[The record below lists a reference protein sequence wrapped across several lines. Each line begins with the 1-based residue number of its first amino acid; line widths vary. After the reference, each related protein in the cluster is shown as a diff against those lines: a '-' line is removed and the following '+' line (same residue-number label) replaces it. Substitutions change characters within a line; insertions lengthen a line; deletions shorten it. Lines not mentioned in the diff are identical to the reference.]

1 MADLV
6 PRGQRIDRGAL
17 ERIIRRAAELQAS
30 EHEIGE
36 GLTEPELMRLGNE
49 VGIPAPYLRQ
59 ALMEERTRG
68 VFDEERG
75 FTTWLTGPRRVA
87 ASRTLEGAANA
98 VEQAL
103 HRWMTDYEL
112 LQVKRR
118 YPNSTSWEARK
129 GALALIRR
137 SLDLEGRQ
145 YALARAREVVGEVV
159 GLDENRCH
167 VQLVADLS
175 NTVGQHLGGFFF
187 FAGAGTLT
195 TATLLALGFFPPL
208 AVVPTVVAVPAA
220 FGVARTR
227 RRTVERVQV
236 ALEQVL
242 DRLEHGDIDAKPKN
256 AVRSYGPLGRLAG
269 DIKKNLG
276 V

>member
-6 PRGQRIDRGAL
+6 PRGQRIDRDAL
-17 ERIIRRAAELQAS
+17 ERIIRRAAELQAG
-30 EHEIGE
+30 EREIGE
-36 GLTEPELMRLGNE
+36 GLTESELMRLGDE
-49 VGIPAPYLRQ
+49 VGIPAPYLRR

-68 VFDEERG
+68 VADRERG
-75 FTTWLTGPRRVA
+75 IVTWLTGPRKVA
-87 ASRTLEGAANA
+87 AGRIIEAEAEKT
-98 VEQAL
+98 EQAL
-103 HRWMTDYEL
+103 HRWMSDQEL

-118 YPNSTSWEARK
+118 YPDSTSWEARK

-145 YALARAREVVGEVV
+145 YKLARAREVVGEVV
-159 GLDENRCH
+159 KLEENRCH
-167 VQLVADLS
+167 VQLVADLG
-175 NTVGQHLGGFFF
+175 NTVGQHLGGFAF

-195 TATLLALGFFPPL
+195 TAVLLSLGFFAPL
-208 AVVPTVVAVPAA
+208 AIAPAVVAVPAA
-220 FGVARTR
+220 FGVARAR

-242 DRLEHGDIDAKPKN
+242 DRLEHGDSPGEPR
-256 AVRSYGPLGRLAG
+256 RSYGPLGRVAG
-269 DIKKNLG
+269 DIRKNLG